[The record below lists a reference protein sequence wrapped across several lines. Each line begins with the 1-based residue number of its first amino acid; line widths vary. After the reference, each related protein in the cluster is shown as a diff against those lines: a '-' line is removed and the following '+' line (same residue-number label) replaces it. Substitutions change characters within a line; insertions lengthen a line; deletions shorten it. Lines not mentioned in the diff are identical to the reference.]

1 MGSLPLMLVTH
12 LPSSL
17 KIVTISLVEL
27 PLLILFKR
35 RDSYLVQSQLTMRTT
50 FGLAALTGLGEF

>member
-1 MGSLPLMLVTH
+1 MLVTH
-12 LPSSL
+12 LLSSL

-35 RDSYLVQSQLTMRTT
+35 RDSYLVQFQLTMRTT